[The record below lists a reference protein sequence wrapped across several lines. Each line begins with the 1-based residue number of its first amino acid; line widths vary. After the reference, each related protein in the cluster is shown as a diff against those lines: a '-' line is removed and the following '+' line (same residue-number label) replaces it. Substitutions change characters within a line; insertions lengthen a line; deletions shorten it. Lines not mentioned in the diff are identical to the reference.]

1 MSSASLVLVVAIG
14 LRVSAVRSAGCRLEI
29 GLLVKKAGRY
39 TRVIRGAQPFSNS
52 LFDARAGLQQN
63 ARKALLVVSEGQA
76 LAGGQRGFDR
86 RERSDRS
93 PLNVSRSNPDQI

>member
-1 MSSASLVLVVAIG
+1 
-14 LRVSAVRSAGCRLEI
+14 
-29 GLLVKKAGRY
+29 
-39 TRVIRGAQPFSNS
+39 
-52 LFDARAGLQQN
+52 
-63 ARKALLVVSEGQA
+63 LLVVSEGRA